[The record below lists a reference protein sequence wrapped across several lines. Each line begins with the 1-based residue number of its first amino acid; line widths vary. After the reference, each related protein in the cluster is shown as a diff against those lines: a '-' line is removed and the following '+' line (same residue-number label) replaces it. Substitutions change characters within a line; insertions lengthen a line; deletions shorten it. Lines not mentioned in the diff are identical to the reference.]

1 MWACLGRCADG
12 SGGKALE
19 ALRETSLAA
28 NAKARG
34 LAATPCSL
42 EMKAVGLDLET
53 HRRELT
59 VGGLVDRRSPPTI
72 EKLDFGG
79 ASVVITAG
87 RRVTVIDKS
96 LKGK

>member
-28 NAKARG
+28 NLKARG

-53 HRRELT
+53 HRR
-59 VGGLVDRRSPPTI
+59 GLAVDGSVDRRPPSAI
-72 EKLDFGG
+72 EVVDVGG
-79 ASVVITAG
+79 G
-87 RRVTVIDKS
+87 RFYHGGLPRQGD
-96 LKGK
+96 G